1 MFYDSSARESVGAF
15 LLGTARELYGLRHA
29 IASLVLNGLRNRYRR
44 SVLGWSWSLLEP
56 LLWLAVM
63 AAVFSLVL
71 GIRLKDYTLFLFSGL
86 LPWQFISNSMVRGG
100 RSLVEAEAFLKRVYL
115 PKAMFPIA
123 SVCAETV
130 NFVLNLTSLLILG
143 LCLGFR
149 LGWTVILLPGAL
161 VLAFALSLG
170 LALALSVVTVYVR
183 DTTQLVQVGLQ
194 ATLYLLPVLYP
205 LERIP
210 PAYQGYFAANP
221 FYPVISLFQQIL
233 HARAVPALRDWLLA
247 AGISALALALGV
259 GLLRRRGADII
270 YQL

>member
-1 MFYDSSARESVGAF
+1 VLYDSSARESVGAF
-15 LLGTARELYGLRHA
+15 LLGTVRELYGFRHA
-29 IASLVLNGLRNRYRR
+29 IANLVLNGLRNRYRR

-56 LLWLAVM
+56 LLWLVVM

-71 GIRLKDYTLFLFSGL
+71 GIGLKDYTLFLFSGL

-100 RSLVEAEAFLKRVYL
+100 RSLVEAETFLKRVYL
-115 PKAMFPIA
+115 PKAMFPVA

-143 LCLGFR
+143 LCIGFR
-149 LGWTVILLPGAL
+149 LGWTVLLLPAAL
-161 VLAFALSLG
+161 LLAFALSLG
-170 LALALSVVTVYVR
+170 LALALSVITVYVR

-221 FYPVISLFQQIL
+221 FFPVISLFQQIL
-233 HARAVPALRDWLLA
+233 HARAVPTLPHWLLA